1 MTAWNI
7 AFVAGC
13 VAVGG
18 VAGTLVPAW
27 VARLPDPVQP
37 DSNPNA
43 GLDMELDRDL
53 DRESAEAVSGE
64 ADHGIG
70 GTGDD
75 GPSPDDRPVSY
86 AELARW
92 PSLPAVA
99 AVATALTWGLLAW
112 RLGPDAALPAVLYL
126 ALAGILLGYVD
137 LRVRLLP
144 NAVVLPSYA
153 VVVALLGGAALVTG
167 AWTRLAWALVGGA
180 ALWSFL
186 ALLGLLAPS
195 GLGFGDVKLAGVLG
209 VGLGW
214 FGLPYVL
221 VGTFAAFVLGGVVSL
236 GLVVAGR
243 AHRKTAIPFGPFLLA
258 GFLLTVM
265 YGEQV
270 LGWYL
275 TR

>member
-27 VARLPDPVQP
+27 VARLPDPARP
-37 DSNPNA
+37 D
-43 GLDMELDRDL
+43 EEF
-53 DRESAEAVSGE
+53 DRESADAVSGE
-64 ADHGIG
+64 VDRGIG
-70 GTGDD
+70 GTGGSGGDD
-75 GPSPDDRPVSY
+75 GPEPYDTPVSY

-92 PSLPAVA
+92 PALPVVA
-99 AVATALTWGLLAW
+99 AVATGLTWGLLAW
-112 RLGPDAALPAVLYL
+112 RLGPDAALPAVLYI

-153 VVVALLGGAALVTG
+153 VVVGLLGGAALVTG

-180 ALWSFL
+180 ALWLFL
-186 ALLGLLAPS
+186 ALLGTLAPS

-265 YGEQV
+265 YGEPV

>member
-27 VARLPDPVQP
+27 VARLPDPAQLDGGP
-37 DSNPNA
+37 D
-43 GLDMELDRDL
+43 GELDGEIG
-53 DRESAEAVSGE
+53 DRIGGE
-64 ADHGIG
+64 ADRGIG
-70 GTGDD
+70 GTGGDD
-75 GPSPDDRPVSY
+75 GPHPYDSPVSY

-92 PSLPAVA
+92 PALPVVA

-180 ALWSFL
+180 ALWLFL

-258 GFLLTVM
+258 GFLLTVT
-265 YGEQV
+265 YGEPV